1 MDLRS
6 TLWPVSRSSLLG
18 SPRTEVPIYRSTSLP
33 HPTPANPA
41 FNGLPL
47 AVYSIPH
54 PHQRPRARLTVE
66 KGADPGTRPAPRGC
80 ACLARAPYL
89 RRLLIGFWGA
99 ARALRDGGGA
109 GWVGWRRGGSTTSY
123 LPANG
128 VWGARRPE
136 EVGRKPAPVTP
147 EPAWASRKRHPGK
160 ARPKE
165 EEVSRGQPEL
175 RSRER
180 EHPAEH
186 ALLEVVGLST
196 HADTRGGGVRA
207 LRLRLSAR
215 ARRWEPAW
223 VCRDYREGGSGDIR
237 FESRLVSGFGGMRWG
252 WEAGRNFNVLD

>member
-109 GWVGWRRGGSTTSY
+109 GWGGVEAGRFHHQLPACKWRLGGQEARRGGERTGTGHSGTG
-123 LPANG
+123 LG
-128 VWGARRPE
+128 IPE
-136 EVGRKPAPVTP
+136 AAP
-147 EPAWASRKRHPGK
+147 
-160 ARPKE
+160 
-165 EEVSRGQPEL
+165 
-175 RSRER
+175 
-180 EHPAEH
+180 
-186 ALLEVVGLST
+186 
-196 HADTRGGGVRA
+196 
-207 LRLRLSAR
+207 
-215 ARRWEPAW
+215 
-223 VCRDYREGGSGDIR
+223 REGPP
-237 FESRLVSGFGGMRWG
+237 EGGRG
-252 WEAGRNFNVLD
+252 IAGPT